1 MEKARK
7 ITNLISWGIVI
18 ITGFLLL
25 FHWNSIPESVI
36 VHIGA
41 GISYG
46 SKNTLIVLFIVE
58 IVLNI
63 LFTLQHDVSFIREL
77 KKAKVS
83 SGLAEAAKIV
93 IQIAAVIILSVFV
106 LLAVML

>member
-1 MEKARK
+1 MFQRLE
-7 ITNLISWGIVI
+7 
-18 ITGFLLL
+18 
-25 FHWNSIPESVI
+25 H
-36 VHIGA
+36 
-41 GISYG
+41 

-63 LFTLQHDVSFIREL
+63 LFTLQYDVSFIREL
-77 KKAKVS
+77 RKKKIS
-83 SGLAEAAKIV
+83 YGLAEAVAIV

>member
-1 MEKARK
+1 M
-7 ITNLISWGIVI
+7 
-18 ITGFLLL
+18 
-25 FHWNSIPESVI
+25 NSIFFHAESTENI
-36 VHIGA
+36 IGA

-63 LFTLQHDVSFIREL
+63 LFTLQYDVSFIREL
-77 KKAKVS
+77 KKKKVS
-83 SGLAEAAKIV
+83 YGLAEAAAIV